1 MLPAEVSWNNE
12 GGSYLEEIVLVRGDT
27 LKLCIESIK
36 TSDGGEY
43 TLSDS
48 DVIYIDIKKVGND
61 DTAVLSKM
69 LTYADYSE
77 TGPAIML
84 YPRDT
89 ADIPFGNYVFD
100 IRLVMDE
107 DNIYTIVPETKL
119 RIIRN
124 ITEIPK
130 G

>member
-1 MLPAEVSWNNE
+1 M
-12 GGSYLEEIVLVRGDT
+12 EEIVLVRGDT